1 MPMEIRSN
9 LMRKGGITSL
19 KLLMEIIISS
29 STEQT
34 QELGAKLGRLSQPR
48 DVILLVGNLGA
59 GKTCLT
65 QGIAT
70 GLAIDEY
77 AVSPSFTIMRQYR
90 GVLPLYHFDFY
101 RLDSVDDIYDLGMDD
116 YLYGDGLCVIEWAE
130 KGMELMPDERLLI
143 EMEYVSENERRL
155 TIQANGERYIR
166 MLNELK
172 A

>member
-1 MPMEIRSN
+1 
-9 LMRKGGITSL
+9 MRKGGITSL
-19 KLLMEIIISS
+19 KLLMEIISGS
-29 STEQT
+29 AEQT
-34 QELGAKLGRLSQPR
+34 QELGARLGRLSQPR

-65 QGIAT
+65 QGIAS
-70 GLAIDEY
+70 GLDIDEY

-90 GVLPLYHFDFY
+90 GRLPLYHFDFY

-155 TIQANGERYIR
+155 TIKANGDRYIR
-166 MLNELK
+166 MLNGLK
-172 A
+172 V